1 MKRFSAIFFI
11 LGATLLF
18 MGGCKKNSYFL
29 REATYP
35 EGKAL
40 VKVGLFTAYNVNQ
53 PIRVAINGDII
64 SNELLYPI
72 PFPGGGLN
80 TNGSLNSDYLM
91 VTPGSA
97 KVELFVMNQGTPVPA
112 GKLSEANLTMEANK
126 RYTLFLADTAQ
137 NIAAW
142 VVPDDTQQPDS
153 GFFRIKFVNAMPNV
167 QLMDLYRGPNATTN
181 NTLVVSGVEYKGKAS
196 DYVNISTA
204 NATDSFFI
212 RKNGD
217 PVTAVPIARRT
228 FAVTNQRIYT
238 LFSRGYNG
246 ATGNRA
252 PNLSAIVNQ

>member
-1 MKRFSAIFFI
+1 MKRFSIIFFV
-11 LGATLLF
+11 LSTAVLF
-18 MGGCKKNSYFL
+18 MAGCDKNSFKL
-29 REATYP
+29 RESTYP

-40 VKVGLFTAYNVNQ
+40 VKIGLFTAYNVNS
-53 PIRVAINGDII
+53 PIRVAINGQIM

-91 VTPGSA
+91 TEPGNA
-97 KVELFVMNQGTPVPA
+97 KVELFIMNQGTPVPQ

-142 VVPDDTQQPDS
+142 VVNDDTPAPDS
-153 GFFRIKFVNAMPNV
+153 GFSRIKFVNAMPNV
-167 QLMDLYRGPNATTN
+167 QFMDLYKGANAGAA
-181 NTLVVSGVEYKGKAS
+181 TLVVANVEYKGKAS
-196 DYVNISTA
+196 DYVNVPTG
-204 NATDSFFI
+204 TDSFFI
-212 RKNGD
+212 RKAGD
-217 PVTAVPIARRT
+217 PVSVAPIARRS
-228 FAVTNQRIYT
+228 FALSNQRIYT

-246 ATGNRA
+246 TTGNRA